1 MPVGSRNGEDL
12 AVEVDTRPIHLDR
25 RSVGG
30 QRARWRSEVSLESR
44 TGDVDGALDL
54 RRQVESDL
62 AAIAGGRVDDAGR
75 GDDDDGDMGVEARGD
90 RGGRRGSRCRGPVA
104 RRFAERRDQDRKDR
118 EGRDERERDEGVS
131 QGGRIVGRFR
141 GSRFAGGF
149 VGGRSHREREVVFEG
164 LHVDGSLQRLEHEQ
178 KALGLR
184 ESLGEGLR
192 LLAPSHGAPLEP
204 SNPLA
209 QLLATRAGREERIA
223 VRHGSSV
230 AQNVGLRVCPRRIVL
245 EMISLT
251 PAAKEER
258 VTVANL
264 MQLYSHD
271 WSELGPLDVG
281 DDGRFADYPLD
292 AYWEEDGHHPLLLRV
307 EGKLAGFA
315 LILERSRLTGT
326 RGVFDMAE
334 FFVMRR
340 YRRQGVGVAAASAA
354 FDRFPGPWEVRQR
367 RENVAATA
375 FWRRVIARYTGG
387 AFHEVDWENAT
398 WTGPVQTFTTGPR

>member
-1 MPVGSRNGEDL
+1 
-12 AVEVDTRPIHLDR
+12 
-25 RSVGG
+25 
-30 QRARWRSEVSLESR
+30 
-44 TGDVDGALDL
+44 
-54 RRQVESDL
+54 
-62 AAIAGGRVDDAGR
+62 
-75 GDDDDGDMGVEARGD
+75 
-90 RGGRRGSRCRGPVA
+90 
-104 RRFAERRDQDRKDR
+104 
-118 EGRDERERDEGVS
+118 
-131 QGGRIVGRFR
+131 
-141 GSRFAGGF
+141 
-149 VGGRSHREREVVFEG
+149 
-164 LHVDGSLQRLEHEQ
+164 
-178 KALGLR
+178 
-184 ESLGEGLR
+184 
-192 LLAPSHGAPLEP
+192 
-204 SNPLA
+204 
-209 QLLATRAGREERIA
+209 
-223 VRHGSSV
+223 
-230 AQNVGLRVCPRRIVL
+230 
-245 EMISLT
+245 MISLT